1 MDIPLMGSAKA
12 NYRFFYTAGG
22 SVIISLVILLI
33 ITSYSAYIATDVN
46 KLLIEMHDVLHGVK
60 ELLPEA
66 KFGADMLGLLCENK
80 NFTNYYPNVRPICA
94 EHH

>member
-1 MDIPLMGSAKA
+1 MDIPLIGSPSA
-12 NYRFFYTAGG
+12 NYKFFYTAGG
-22 SVIISLVILLI
+22 SIILSLILLLV
-33 ITSYSAYIATDVN
+33 ITSYSAVMVGDANTLM
-46 KLLIEMHDVLHGVK
+46 KEMHDVLHGVK

-94 EHH
+94 EHK